1 MRMRRNMA
9 LVILI
14 ALLFIP
20 LVTHARVM
28 DTVITKTESPIFGGT
43 EFGKVGKYERLEG
56 LMKCEVDPKHPS
68 NSVIVN
74 IDKAPKNAKGFVE
87 YDVDVVILK
96 PVDISKGNGKI
107 LFDTPNRGRMITLGT
122 FNNAPNLPT
131 GLSTA
136 ESAGNGFLMKEGFT
150 IVSAGWQVTYPKS
163 GVNQYLIGLGSRV
176 PAAPGMLLARLPV
189 AKNTDGSSVTG
200 KSREEY
206 YDPPFN
212 MPGKDNAY
220 LKYLTYP
227 AATLDRAQAT
237 LTMRAHERDNNRV
250 PITDWEYVDEWTFKF
265 PKPAGSDPGAIYEFI
280 YSAQDP
286 VVYGLGF
293 ASIRDV
299 VSFLRYEAKDDKGNP
314 NPLATASSKSPSHIG
329 KVLGYGASQTGR
341 IIKTFVVEGFNGDE
355 KGRMVFDGINSHI
368 GASRK
373 NWLNGQ
379 FSHTGD
385 IFGNDQFPFT
395 YARTTDHFTGVT
407 GSNLARCEKS
417 HTCPKI
423 IHTDSE
429 SEIWSSGGSLVVTD
443 TKGASDLKL
452 PKNVRTYLFTGAKH
466 GAGGSIDPGLCQQLV
481 NPLDYRPLSR
491 AVLTLLDKWVTSK
504 VEPPS
509 SRYPTLSKKTL
520 VAPAKLDF
528 PKVPAFNY
536 DKYTLPAVNYNGLY
550 LGAYLVDYT
559 KFPPESREEYPV
571 YVMKVDKDGNG
582 VDGVRLP
589 DITVPA
595 ATYTGWNRFKPGYGG
610 DYRLC
615 TASGSFIPFA
625 KTKAERTA
633 SGDPRLSLEERYP
646 NHDDYVKKVDR
657 AVKKLLQERFLL
669 DEDGQAIMKK
679 AAESTIGNR

>member
-1 MRMRRNMA
+1 M
-9 LVILI
+9 
-14 ALLFIP
+14 
-20 LVTHARVM
+20 
-28 DTVITKTESPIFGGT
+28 
-43 EFGKVGKYERLEG
+43 
-56 LMKCEVDPKHPS
+56 
-68 NSVIVN
+68 
-74 IDKAPKNAKGFVE
+74 
-87 YDVDVVILK
+87 
-96 PVDISKGNGKI
+96 
-107 LFDTPNRGRMITLGT
+107 
-122 FNNAPNLPT
+122 
-131 GLSTA
+131 
-136 ESAGNGFLMKEGFT
+136 
-150 IVSAGWQVTYPKS
+150 
-163 GVNQYLIGLGSRV
+163 
-176 PAAPGMLLARLPV
+176 ARLPI
-189 AKNTDGSSVTG
+189 AKNADGSSVTG

-212 MPGKDNAY
+212 MPGKDNMFI
-220 LKYLTYP
+220 KYLTYP
-227 AATLDRAQAT
+227 TATLDKAQAT
-237 LTMRAHERDNNRV
+237 LTMRAHERDTNRV
-250 PITDWEYVDEWTFKF
+250 PVPNWEYVDEWTFKF
-265 PKPAGSDPGAIYEFI
+265 APPTGSDPGTIYEFI
-280 YSAQDP
+280 YSAKDP
-286 VVYGLGF
+286 IVYGLGF

-299 VSFLRYEAKDDKGNP
+299 VSFLRYQGNDDKGNI
-314 NPLATASSKSPSHIG
+314 NPLQTGLNPKDGSKI
-329 KVLGYGASQTGR
+329 KKAIAYGASQTGR
-341 IIKTFVVEGFNGDE
+341 IIKTFVVEGFNEDE

-395 YARTTDHFTGVT
+395 YALTTDHFTGVT

-443 TKGASDLKL
+443 TKGARDLKL

-466 GAGGSIDPGLCQQLV
+466 GAGGNIDPGLCQQLV

-520 VAPAKLDF
+520 VVPAKLDF
-528 PKVPAFNY
+528 PKVPAFSY

-589 DITVPA
+589 DVTVPV

-615 TASGSFIPFA
+615 TASGSFLPFA
-625 KTKAERTA
+625 KTKAERLA

-646 NHDDYVKKVDR
+646 NHDSYVKKVEQ
-657 AVKKLLQERFLL
+657 AVKKLVKERLL
-669 DEDGQAIMKK
+669 LKEDAQKIIDT
-679 AAESTIGNR
+679 AAASKIGNP